1 VAVTEGLAAL
11 VFGPLAAS
19 IAVTLIPASRTR
31 VAAVVGLGTSLVL
44 VVLTAAVAAAVH
56 RDGTIRLALADWPV
70 PLGIELRADE
80 LSVVLIGLTA
90 LVGTAISIYASGA
103 ANARGGRMFW
113 PLWLAL
119 WSALNAVYLTGDL
132 FNTYVALELMGVAAV
147 SVVAIGGTNALGPA
161 LRYLYVAV
169 LGSLLYL
176 LGVALVYGQTGTL
189 DLELAA
195 AGLRPDLVGGVVLSL
210 MTVGLALKTALF
222 PMHSWLPDAHSVAPA
237 AASAL
242 LSALVVKAT
251 LYVLIRVWFTVL
263 DTEPALRVDLGVG
276 VLGATAAGWGAAM
289 ALREVRLKRIVAFS
303 TVAQVGYLF
312 LIFPLVTPGL
322 AAGPGTDL
330 REAALAGWTGGL
342 ALLLA
347 HGVAKA
353 AMFLAAGNLALAY
366 GSDRLTGLTGAAARM
381 PLTVATFAMAGV
393 SLAGLPP
400 TFGFIGKWQLL
411 QASLGTGQWWW
422 VVVLLGGGLLTF
434 AYTARVLRATFN
446 PPRPADLPVPRPLPR
461 RMEIVA
467 LGLAVL
473 AVALGLGSLPILTF
487 AEAGVLIGAGE

>member
-1 VAVTEGLAAL
+1 MDLLAAV
-11 VFGPLAAS
+11 VFVPLAAS
-19 IAVTLIPASRTR
+19 IVVTLVPARHTGVTTAIGLLTSL
-31 VAAVVGLGTSLVL
+31 VVVGLVAG
-44 VVLTAAVAAAVH
+44 VAATVQ
-56 RDGTIRLALADWPV
+56 RDGIMRFALADWRA
-70 PLGIELRADE
+70 PLGIELRADQ
-80 LSVVLIGLTA
+80 LSVLLLGLTA
-90 LVGTAISIYASGA
+90 LVGAAVSVYATGSSS
-103 ANARGGRMFW
+103 ARGGRMFW

-119 WSALNAVYLTGDL
+119 WSGLNAVYIAGDL

-147 SVVAIGGTNALGPA
+147 SLVALGGAQALRPA

-195 AGLRPDLVGGVVLSL
+195 DGIRPDVVGGAVLVL

-222 PMHSWLPDAHSVAPA
+222 PMHSWLPDAHSSAPA
-237 AASAL
+237 AVSAL

-263 DTEPALRVDLGVG
+263 DTEPAFPLDLAVG
-276 VLGATAAGWGAAM
+276 LLGATAVGWGTAM
-289 ALREVRLKRIVAFS
+289 ALREVRLKRIVGYS

-312 LIFPLVTPGL
+312 LVFPLVTPGL
-322 AAGPGTDL
+322 EAEPGSAL
-330 REAALAGWTGGL
+330 GEAALAGWTGGL
-342 ALLLA
+342 ALLLG

-353 AMFLAAGNLALAY
+353 AMFLAAGNIGLAY
-366 GSDRLTGLTGAAARM
+366 GSDDISGITGAAARM
-381 PLTVATFAMAGV
+381 PLSVAAFGLAGV

-422 VVVLLGGGLLTF
+422 VIVLLVGGLLTF
-434 AYTARVLRATFN
+434 GYSARVLRATFN
-446 PPRPADLPVPRPLPR
+446 PTRAFELPEPEHLPR
-461 RMEIVA
+461 RMEVVA
-467 LGLAVL
+467 LSLAVL
-473 AVALGLGSLPILTF
+473 AVVLGIGSLPILTF
-487 AEAGVLIGAGE
+487 AGDGVLIGAGP